1 MSGSMSEDPGRVIAV
16 LGAESTGKTSLVAAL
31 AEVLRGRGLDV
42 ETVPEALRLFCDRQ
56 GRTPH
61 AREQAGLAQEQ
72 SAWIDAAARHHALVL
87 TDTTALMTA
96 VYSEVIFGDG
106 SLYPDAL
113 EAHGRSHLT
122 LLMATDLPW
131 VPDGLMRDGPQVR
144 ERVDAALRA
153 ALQRAALPHA
163 VVMGLGDR
171 RVGQALSVID
181 HLLEAPERA
190 ARAARAP
197 RWRWYCDNCDDGE
210 CEQHWLTRARLDGA
224 GADDV
229 DPGPA

>member
-1 MSGSMSEDPGRVIAV
+1 MNRGRRDDTGRVIAV
-16 LGAESTGKTSLVAAL
+16 VGAESTGKTSLVAAL
-31 AEVLRGRGLDV
+31 AEVLRRRGLDV
-42 ETVPEALRLFCDRQ
+42 EVVPEALRLFCERH

-61 AREQAGLAQEQ
+61 ALEQGALAQEQ
-72 SAWIDAAARHHALVL
+72 SAWIDAAARRHALVL

-96 VYSEVIFGDG
+96 VYSEVIFGDE
-106 SLYPDAL
+106 SLYPDAT
-113 EAHGRSHLT
+113 EAHARSHLT

-131 VPDGLMRDGPQVR
+131 VPDGLMRDGPPVR

-171 RVGQALSVID
+171 RLGHALSVVD
-181 HLLEAPERA
+181 HWLEAPQRA
-190 ARAARAP
+190 ARAAKAP

-210 CEQHWLTRARLDGA
+210 CEQHWLTRARSDGV

-229 DPGPA
+229 DPDQA